1 MANVRGK
8 EIDNTHLSIEQ
19 AEARGFIHR
28 DYIAH
33 CLRWTHVAKYLHLQA
48 RYKTARIID
57 IGCGK
62 DMPLARMLYTS
73 RLAPEH
79 YVGIE
84 YNKMEIPDMF
94 KNSNFKPK
102 LVSGIDFTQ
111 MEMLPPEAM
120 YDFGE
125 HQINGISTRPSG
137 HNYSVCFEVLEHV
150 EPIKAIAIL
159 DHLPGFLSSDSI
171 SWFSTPCWDEKVGA
185 AANHVNEMTYEA
197 FGSLLEEMGYKILMH
212 WGTFASIK
220 DYKDELPRYELK
232 EAFDRLREYY
242 DSNYLATVFAPL
254 FPHKARNVLWETQ
267 YVGKLKIE
275 ERKFKPINKIEGRL
289 GSSERWREIT
299 KCVDCVRDYLKT

>member
-1 MANVRGK
+1 MANERGK

-48 RYKTARIID
+48 RYKSARIID

-62 DMPLARMLYTS
+62 DMPLVRMLYTS
-73 RLAPEH
+73 RLAPKQ
-79 YVGIE
+79 YLGIE

-94 KNSNFKPK
+94 KNSSFKPE
-102 LVSGIDFTQ
+102 LISGTDFTKI
-111 MEMLPPEAM
+111 AH
-120 YDFGE
+120 D
-125 HQINGISTRPSG
+125 PSVHLKMTDG
-137 HNYSVCFEVLEHV
+137 HYACGYEFNYSTCFEVLEHV
-150 EPIKAIAIL
+150 EPIKAIEIL
-159 DHLPGFLSSDSI
+159 QHLPKFLSENSV

-185 AANHVNEMTYEA
+185 AAIHVNEMTYQG
-197 FGSLLEEMGYKILMH
+197 FGSLLEEMGYKILKH

-220 DYKDELPRYELK
+220 DYKKQLNGLEDTFAK
-232 EAFDRLREYY
+232 LREYY
-242 DSNYLATVFAPL
+242 DSNYLATIFAPL
-254 FPHKARNVLWETQ
+254 FPEYSRNCIWETQ
-267 YVGKLKIE
+267 YVGKLTNE
-275 ERKFKPINKIEGRL
+275 ERQFPHITKIEGRL

>member
-1 MANVRGK
+1 MANARGK
-8 EIDNTHLSIEQ
+8 EIDNTHLSIDQ

-33 CLRWTHVAKYLHLQA
+33 CLRWTHVSKYLHLQA

-73 RLAPEH
+73 RLAPEK
-79 YVGIE
+79 YLGIE

-94 KNSNFKPK
+94 KNSNFKPD
-102 LVSGIDFTQ
+102 LVSGVDFTTVIIEK
-111 MEMLPPEAM
+111 MMTT
-120 YDFGE
+120 F
-125 HQINGISTRPSG
+125 
-137 HNYSVCFEVLEHV
+137 NYSTCFEVLEHV

-159 DHLPGFLSSDSI
+159 DHLPQFLTEDAV

-185 AANHVNEMTYEA
+185 AANHVNEMTYDA

-275 ERKFKPINKIEGRL
+275 ERKFKPINKLEGRL
-289 GSSERWREIT
+289 GSSDKWRDLV
-299 KCVDCVRDYLKT
+299 KCLDCARNYVRT

>member
-1 MANVRGK
+1 MANARGK
-8 EIDNTHLSIEQ
+8 EIDNTHLSIDQ

-33 CLRWTHVAKYLHLQA
+33 CLRWTHVSKYLHLQA

-73 RLAPEH
+73 RLAPEK
-79 YVGIE
+79 YLGIE
-84 YNKMEIPDMF
+84 YNKMDIPEMF
-94 KNSNFKPK
+94 KNSSFKPD
-102 LVSGIDFTQ
+102 LIAGVDFTTIDQ
-111 MEMLPPEAM
+111 NNVAGGLQ
-120 YDFGE
+120 Y
-125 HQINGISTRPSG
+125 
-137 HNYSVCFEVLEHV
+137 NYSTCFEVLEHV

-159 DHLPGFLSSDSI
+159 DHLPKFLAQNSV

-197 FGSLLEEMGYKILMH
+197 FGSLLEEMGYKILKH

-220 DYKDELPRYELK
+220 DYKTELNGLQDT
-232 EAFDRLREYY
+232 FDKLREYY
-242 DSNYLATVFAPL
+242 DSNYLATIFAPL

-267 YVGKLKIE
+267 YVGKLKLE
-275 ERKFKPINKIEGRL
+275 ERLFKPINKLEGRL
-289 GSSERWREIT
+289 GSSDKWRDLV
-299 KCVDCVRDYLKT
+299 KCLECARNYVRT

>member
-1 MANVRGK
+1 MANARGK
-8 EIDNTHLSIEQ
+8 EIDNTHLSIDQ

-33 CLRWTHVAKYLHLQA
+33 CLRWTHVSKYLHLQA
-48 RYKTARIID
+48 RYKTARVID

-73 RLAPEH
+73 RLAPEK
-79 YVGIE
+79 YVGVE

-94 KNSNFKPK
+94 KNSSFQPD
-102 LVSGIDFTQ
+102 LIAGVDFTTIDQ
-111 MEMLPPEAM
+111 NNVAGGLQ
-120 YDFGE
+120 Y
-125 HQINGISTRPSG
+125 
-137 HNYSVCFEVLEHV
+137 NYSTCFEVLEHV

-159 DHLPGFLSSDSI
+159 DHLPKFLAQNSV

-197 FGSLLEEMGYKILMH
+197 FGSLLEEMGYKILKH

-220 DYKDELPRYELK
+220 DYKTELNGLQDT
-232 EAFDRLREYY
+232 FDKLREYY
-242 DSNYLATVFAPL
+242 DSNYLATIFAPL

-267 YVGKLKIE
+267 YVGKLKLE
-275 ERKFKPINKIEGRL
+275 ERLFKPINKLEGRL
-289 GSSERWREIT
+289 GSSDKWRDLV
-299 KCVDCVRDYLKT
+299 KCLECARNYVRT

>member
-1 MANVRGK
+1 MANARGK
-8 EIDNTHLSIEQ
+8 EIDNTHLSIDQ

-33 CLRWTHVAKYLHLQA
+33 CLRWTHVSKYLHLQA
-48 RYKTARIID
+48 RYKTAQILD

-73 RLAPEH
+73 RLAPEK
-79 YVGIE
+79 YLGIE

-94 KNSNFKPK
+94 KNSNFKPD
-102 LVSGIDFTQ
+102 LIAGVDFTTVDQ
-111 MEMLPPEAM
+111 NNIAGGLQ
-120 YDFGE
+120 Y
-125 HQINGISTRPSG
+125 
-137 HNYSVCFEVLEHV
+137 NYSTCFEVLEHV

-159 DHLPGFLSSDSI
+159 DHLPQFLTEDAV

-275 ERKFKPINKIEGRL
+275 ERKFKPINKLEGRL
-289 GSSERWREIT
+289 GSSDKWRDLV
-299 KCVDCVRDYLKT
+299 KCLDCARNYVRT

>member
-1 MANVRGK
+1 MANERGK

-48 RYKTARIID
+48 RYKSARIID

-62 DMPLARMLYTS
+62 DMPLVRMLYTS
-73 RLAPEH
+73 RLAPKQ
-79 YVGIE
+79 YLGIE

-94 KNSNFKPK
+94 KNSSFKPE
-102 LVSGIDFTQ
+102 LISGTDFTKI
-111 MEMLPPEAM
+111 AH
-120 YDFGE
+120 D
-125 HQINGISTRPSG
+125 PSVHLKMTDG
-137 HNYSVCFEVLEHV
+137 HYACGYEFNYSTCFEVLEHV
-150 EPIKAIAIL
+150 EPIKAIEIL
-159 DHLPGFLSSDSI
+159 QHLPKFLSENSV

-185 AANHVNEMTYEA
+185 AANHVNEMTYQA
-197 FGSLLEEMGYKILMH
+197 FGSLLEEMGYKILKH

-220 DYKDELPRYELK
+220 DYKKQLNGLEDT
-232 EAFDRLREYY
+232 FDKLREYY
-242 DSNYLATVFAPL
+242 DSNYLATIFAPL
-254 FPHKARNVLWETQ
+254 FPEYSRNCIWETQ
-267 YVGKLKIE
+267 YVGKLTNE
-275 ERKFKPINKIEGRL
+275 ERQFPHITKIEGRL

>member
-1 MANVRGK
+1 MANARGK
-8 EIDNTHLSIEQ
+8 EIDNTHLSIDQ

-33 CLRWTHVAKYLHLQA
+33 CLRWTHVSKYLHLQA

-73 RLAPEH
+73 RLAPEK
-79 YVGIE
+79 YLGIE
-84 YNKMEIPDMF
+84 YNKMDIPDMF
-94 KNSNFKPK
+94 KNSNFKPD
-102 LVSGIDFTQ
+102 LISGTDFTQ
-111 MEMLPPEAM
+111 IPFDHGAVVNTQ
-120 YDFGE
+120 F
-125 HQINGISTRPSG
+125 
-137 HNYSVCFEVLEHV
+137 NYSTCFEVLEHV

-159 DHLPGFLSSDSI
+159 DYLPQFLTQDAV

-197 FGSLLEEMGYKILMH
+197 FGSLLEEMGYKILKH

-220 DYKDELPRYELK
+220 DYKTELNGLQDT
-232 EAFDRLREYY
+232 FDKLREYY
-242 DSNYLATVFAPL
+242 DSNYLATIMAPL
-254 FPHKARNVLWETQ
+254 FPEHSRNVLWETQ

-275 ERKFKPINKIEGRL
+275 ERKFKPINKLEGRL
-289 GSSERWREIT
+289 GSSDKWRDLV
-299 KCVDCVRDYLKT
+299 KCLDCARNYVRT

>member
-1 MANVRGK
+1 MANARGK
-8 EIDNTHLSIEQ
+8 EIDNTHLSIDQ

-33 CLRWTHVAKYLHLQA
+33 CLRWTHVSKYLHLQA

-73 RLAPEH
+73 RLAPEK
-79 YVGIE
+79 YLGIE
-84 YNKMEIPDMF
+84 YNKMDIPDMF
-94 KNSNFKPK
+94 KNSSFKPD
-102 LVSGIDFTQ
+102 LVSGVDFTTVVIEK
-111 MEMLPPEAM
+111 MMTT
-120 YDFGE
+120 F
-125 HQINGISTRPSG
+125 
-137 HNYSVCFEVLEHV
+137 NYSTCFEVLEHV

-159 DHLPGFLSSDSI
+159 DHLPQFLTEDAV

-197 FGSLLEEMGYKILMH
+197 FGSLLEEMGYKILRH

-220 DYKDELPRYELK
+220 DYKNELNHLQTTFEK
-232 EAFDRLREYY
+232 LREYY
-242 DSNYLATVFAPL
+242 DSNYLATIFAPL

-267 YVGKLKIE
+267 YVGKLKLE
-275 ERKFKPINKIEGRL
+275 ERLFKPINKLEGRL
-289 GSSERWREIT
+289 GSSDKWRDLV
-299 KCVDCVRDYLKT
+299 KCLDCARNYVRT

>member
-1 MANVRGK
+1 MANARGK
-8 EIDNTHLSIEQ
+8 EIDNTHLSIDQ

-33 CLRWTHVAKYLHLQA
+33 CLRWTHVSKYLHLQA

-73 RLAPEH
+73 RLAPEK
-79 YVGIE
+79 YLGIE
-84 YNKMEIPDMF
+84 YNKMDIPDMF
-94 KNSNFKPK
+94 KNSNFKPD
-102 LVSGIDFTQ
+102 LIAGVDFTTVDQ
-111 MEMLPPEAM
+111 NNIAGGLQ
-120 YDFGE
+120 Y
-125 HQINGISTRPSG
+125 
-137 HNYSVCFEVLEHV
+137 NYSTCFEVLEHV

-159 DHLPGFLSSDSI
+159 DHLPQFLTEDAV

-185 AANHVNEMTYEA
+185 AANHVNEMTYDA

-275 ERKFKPINKIEGRL
+275 ERKFKPINKLEGRL
-289 GSSERWREIT
+289 GSSDKWRDLV
-299 KCVDCVRDYLKT
+299 KCLDCARNYVRT

>member
-1 MANVRGK
+1 MANARGK
-8 EIDNTHLSIEQ
+8 EIDNTHLSIDQ

-33 CLRWTHVAKYLHLQA
+33 CLRWTHVSKYLHLQA

-73 RLAPEH
+73 RLAPEK
-79 YVGIE
+79 YLGIE

-94 KNSNFKPK
+94 KNSSFKPD
-102 LVSGIDFTQ
+102 LVSGVDFTTVVIEK
-111 MEMLPPEAM
+111 MMTT
-120 YDFGE
+120 F
-125 HQINGISTRPSG
+125 
-137 HNYSVCFEVLEHV
+137 NYSTCFEVLEHV

-159 DHLPGFLSSDSI
+159 DHLPQFLTEDAV

-185 AANHVNEMTYEA
+185 AANHVNEMTYDA

-275 ERKFKPINKIEGRL
+275 ERKFKPINKLEGRL
-289 GSSERWREIT
+289 GSSDKWRDLV
-299 KCVDCVRDYLKT
+299 KCLDCARNYVRT

>member
-1 MANVRGK
+1 MANARGK
-8 EIDNTHLSIEQ
+8 EIDNTHLSIDQ

-33 CLRWTHVAKYLHLQA
+33 CLRWTHVSKYLHLQA

-73 RLAPEH
+73 RLAPEK
-79 YVGIE
+79 YLGIE
-84 YNKMEIPDMF
+84 YNKMDIPDMF
-94 KNSNFKPK
+94 KNSSFKPD
-102 LVSGIDFTQ
+102 LVSGVDFTTVVIEK
-111 MEMLPPEAM
+111 MMTT
-120 YDFGE
+120 F
-125 HQINGISTRPSG
+125 
-137 HNYSVCFEVLEHV
+137 NYSTCFEVLEHV

-159 DHLPGFLSSDSI
+159 DHLPQFLTEDAV

-197 FGSLLEEMGYKILMH
+197 FGSLLEEMGYKILNH

-220 DYKDELPRYELK
+220 DYKDDLHGLK
-232 EAFDRLREYY
+232 DTFDKLREYY
-242 DSNYLATVFAPL
+242 DSNYLATIFAPL
-254 FPHKARNVLWETQ
+254 FPESSRNCLWETQ

-275 ERKFKPINKIEGRL
+275 ERLFPTITKIEGRL
-289 GSSERWREIT
+289 GSSDKWRDLV
-299 KCVDCVRDYLKT
+299 KCLDCARNYVRT

>member
-1 MANVRGK
+1 MANARGK
-8 EIDNTHLSIEQ
+8 EIDNTHLSIDQ

-33 CLRWTHVAKYLHLQA
+33 CLRWTHVSKYLHLQA

-73 RLAPEH
+73 RLAPEK
-79 YVGIE
+79 YLGIE
-84 YNKMEIPDMF
+84 YNKMDIPDMF
-94 KNSNFKPK
+94 KNSNFKPD
-102 LVSGIDFTQ
+102 LIAGVDFTTVDQ
-111 MEMLPPEAM
+111 NNIAGGLQ
-120 YDFGE
+120 Y
-125 HQINGISTRPSG
+125 
-137 HNYSVCFEVLEHV
+137 NYSTCFEVLEHV

-159 DHLPGFLSSDSI
+159 DHLPQFLTEDAV

-275 ERKFKPINKIEGRL
+275 ERKFKPINKLEGRL
-289 GSSERWREIT
+289 GSSDKWRDLV
-299 KCVDCVRDYLKT
+299 KCLDCARNYVRT

>member
-1 MANVRGK
+1 MANARGK
-8 EIDNTHLSIEQ
+8 EIDNTHLSIDQ

-33 CLRWTHVAKYLHLQA
+33 CLRWTHVSKYLHLQA
-48 RYKTARIID
+48 RYKTARVID

-73 RLAPEH
+73 RLAPEK
-79 YVGIE
+79 YVGVE

-94 KNSNFKPK
+94 KNSSFQPE
-102 LVSGIDFTQ
+102 LISGVDFTTV
-111 MEMLPPEAM
+111 PTSKHV
-120 YDFGE
+120 DF
-125 HQINGISTRPSG
+125 
-137 HNYSVCFEVLEHV
+137 NYSTCFEVLEHV

-159 DHLPGFLSSDSI
+159 DHLPKFLGQDSI

-197 FGSLLEEMGYKILMH
+197 FGSLLEEMGYKILKH

-220 DYKDELPRYELK
+220 DYKKELNEIGAIYINT
-232 EAFDRLREYY
+232 FDKLREYY
-242 DSNYLATVFAPL
+242 DSNYLATIFAPL
-254 FPHKARNVLWETQ
+254 FPQHSRNVLWETQ

-275 ERKFKPINKIEGRL
+275 ERKFKPINKLEGRL
-289 GSSERWREIT
+289 GSSDKWRDLV
-299 KCVDCVRDYLKT
+299 KCLDCARNYVRT

>member
-1 MANVRGK
+1 MANARGK
-8 EIDNTHLSIEQ
+8 EIDNTHLSIDQ

-33 CLRWTHVAKYLHLQA
+33 CLRWTHVSKYLHLQA

-73 RLAPEH
+73 RLAPEK
-79 YVGIE
+79 YLGIE
-84 YNKMEIPDMF
+84 YNKMDIPDMF
-94 KNSNFKPK
+94 KNSNFKPD
-102 LVSGIDFTQ
+102 LIAGVDFTTVDQ
-111 MEMLPPEAM
+111 NNIAGGLQ
-120 YDFGE
+120 Y
-125 HQINGISTRPSG
+125 
-137 HNYSVCFEVLEHV
+137 NYSTCFEVLEHV

-159 DHLPGFLSSDSI
+159 DHLPKFLGQDSV

-197 FGSLLEEMGYKILMH
+197 FGSLLEEMGYKILDH

-220 DYKDELPRYELK
+220 DYKGKLD
-232 EAFDRLREYY
+232 AFQSGTFAKLREYY
-242 DSNYLATVFAPL
+242 DSNYLATIMAPL
-254 FPHKARNVLWETQ
+254 FPEHSRNVLWETQ

-275 ERKFKPINKIEGRL
+275 ERLFQPINKLEGRL
-289 GSSERWREIT
+289 GSSDKWRDLV
-299 KCVDCVRDYLKT
+299 KCLDCARNYVRT